1 MSNHKRPEKI
11 EGYVHPSELGSYS
24 REGVYKTFTE
34 GQKKQ
39 DATGN
44 TSFLKQYATYGE
56 EWEGEKCPE
65 CNEIPIKICPCAY
78 NDKEC
83 SKGHKWYTDRDGI
96 TKKGTPH

>member
-11 EGYVHPSELGSYS
+11 EGYVHPSELGTYS

-44 TSFLKQYATYGE
+44 TSFLKQYVAGLSYGLYFFYLSLLRS
-56 EWEGEKCPE
+56 
-65 CNEIPIKICPCAY
+65 ISDSQY
-78 NDKEC
+78 L
-83 SKGHKWYTDRDGI
+83 S
-96 TKKGTPH
+96 